1 MKASAESRTI
11 RRWDVAVAA
20 AILAVLLAGWLTAGG
35 AAAGPPRVP
44 PSVAHVCRSLSAAP
58 GGQVQCAQP

>member
-1 MKASAESRTI
+1 
-11 RRWDVAVAA
+11 VAA